1 MLASVD
7 RKAANPLTVLT
18 VNGTHHQPQHTHL
31 VGEDGLAAVDLE
43 LALRGPELAE
53 ALVLEPRGEEDHL
66 RAAPLPVLARQPDE
80 RDHLLERLV
89 GGVHEGLFADP
100 AAEEVVGELAGGA
113 VEVALPTLDHGGG
126 DQLPAVE
133 AGQQG
138 QHVLVL
144 HQPSG
149 AGGGAWVE
157 LQGRHQGW

>member
-1 MLASVD
+1 M
-7 RKAANPLTVLT
+7 
-18 VNGTHHQPQHTHL
+18 
-31 VGEDGLAAVDLE
+31 DLE

-53 ALVLEPRGEEDHL
+53 ALVLEPGGEEDHL

-80 RDHLLERLV
+80 RDHLLQRLV

-157 LQGRHQGW
+157 LQGRHRGW